1 MTSAPKRE
9 NYLDLLKFFAIASV
23 ILGHCSEQ
31 ITGNDF
37 WTNPIWNIIY
47 TYHMPLFMMICG
59 YFFKSSLEKPFTKM
73 AGRKAIQ
80 LLLPCLSLTLLIYGI
95 DAITGF
101 NPFPE
106 FFAPDFVSVS
116 NVLWFLKCVFLCY
129 IVAYIALHLIRNTAL
144 AAVSTSVLFTVLPG
158 ADIVNF
164 NFLLPMFWIGYGL
177 RMAKDRV
184 ARHRKVISTVSAIMY
199 LGMLY
204 FWNGYLTV
212 YASPI
217 DIIDWHSLTVNFPNL
232 GITLFRLAIGTAGS
246 IALFTLAPTVDKVAA
261 RTRFY
266 PALLAVGK
274 ATLGIYVVQTL
285 VVECGIHAL
294 GIYVTSLQSLVVAPL
309 LACVFLPVCYLCVKA
324 IKRSRIARLLLLGEE
339 SAPSLRLDVQQ

>member
-1 MTSAPKRE
+1 M
-9 NYLDLLKFFAIASV
+9 
-23 ILGHCSEQ
+23 
-31 ITGNDF
+31 
-37 WTNPIWNIIY
+37 
-47 TYHMPLFMMICG
+47 
-59 YFFKSSLEKPFTKM
+59 
-73 AGRKAIQ
+73 
-80 LLLPCLSLTLLIYGI
+80 
-95 DAITGF
+95 
-101 NPFPE
+101 
-106 FFAPDFVSVS
+106 
-116 NVLWFLKCVFLCY
+116 LWFLKCVFLCY
-129 IVAYIALHLIRNTAL
+129 IVAYIALHLTRSKVL

-184 ARHRKVISTVSAIMY
+184 ARHRKVIFTVSAIMY

-232 GITLFRLAIGTAGS
+232 GITLFRLTIGTAGS